1 MPTGPIIVGYV
12 DSDEGRAALAAAV
25 AQAKLVGAAITVV
38 ASRRGGSGLTSDEAH
53 GLEEELQDVRD
64 ALAGSGVT
72 YDVRALVRGNDVAED
87 LVDLAEASDAQLIVI
102 GLRKRTPVGKLI
114 MGSNAQ
120 QILLSA
126 PCPVLAVKA

>member
-25 AQAKLVGAAITVV
+25 AQARLVGTAITVV
-38 ASRRGGSGLTSDEAH
+38 ASRRGGTGLTSNEAH
-53 GLEEELQDVRD
+53 DLEEELQEVRD
-64 ALAGSGVT
+64 ALADSGVT

-87 LVDLAEASDAQLIVI
+87 LVELAIASDAQMIVI